1 MGLGKPAL
9 QFLSALKKHNNR
21 EWFEAHRGDYEA
33 HLREPMR
40 ALITELDGHLAR
52 FAPEITGDARRSM
65 FRIHRDIRFS
75 KDKSPYKTNAGS
87 WFYHAEA
94 QRSVGRDSEGGS
106 AGFYFHLEPGASF
119 VAAGLWMPAPGQLA
133 RVREAMGHNLKSF
146 ERVADD
152 RATTRR
158 FGPLDA
164 SENLVRMPRGYAEDH
179 PAARWLRHRS
189 FTMSRRLTDQQV
201 TSPRLA
207 ATVAADF
214 ERLTPFV
221 RWLNL
226 ALGLGPATSR
236 AGLRRD
242 AAPER

>member
-1 MGLGKPAL
+1 MGFGKPTL
-9 QFLSALKKHNNR
+9 QFLRGLKRNNTR

-33 HLREPMR
+33 HLREPTR
-40 ALITELDGHLAR
+40 ALIAEVDARLAR
-52 FAPEITGDARRSM
+52 FAPEIVGDTKRSM

-146 ERVADD
+146 ERVAADP
-152 RATTRR
+152 ATLRR
-158 FGPLDA
+158 FGGLDA
-164 SENLVRMPRGYAEDH
+164 SGNLIRMPRGYSDGH
-179 PAARWLRHRS
+179 PAARWLRYRS
-189 FTMSRRLTDQQV
+189 FTMSRRLTDPQV